1 MLDTIVG
8 LFTSGGLGAIAG
20 LFGSVVTGITNY
32 KMQKLKNEHDI
43 DMIHAESEAIKIEA
57 EANIKITQ
65 AKTEGEVEIAEVEA
79 LKESYKSLSQDAFK
93 ESYMEKLYQN
103 KWTAWIGALA
113 AFLFAIVDFLKKLAR
128 PILTYYHVILTT
140 WLAVI
145 VYKILVQANETGG
158 VIAYKDAFDLFQLII
173 NVLLFLTVSCV
184 TYWFVDRR
192 TAKFLMRLQ
201 DGNSGKEGAPF

>member
-1 MLDTIVG
+1 MLEAIAG
-8 LFTSGGLGAIAG
+8 LLTSGGLGAIAG
-20 LFGSVVTGITNY
+20 LFGSIVTGITNY
-32 KMQKLKNEHDI
+32 KMQKLKNDHDI
-43 DMIHAESEAIKIEA
+43 LMIKAETDAIKIEA
-57 EANIKITQ
+57 DANIRVTK
-65 AKTEGEVEIAEVEA
+65 AEVEGRVEIAEVEA

-93 ESYMEKLYQN
+93 ESYMDKMFQSN
-103 KWTAWIGALA
+103 WTAWIGALA

-140 WLAVI
+140 WVAI
-145 VYKILVQANETGG
+145 VVYGILEKAHGEAITP
-158 VIAYKDAFDLFQLII
+158 DEAFKLFQMIV

-201 DGNSGKEGAPF
+201 DGNIGKEGSPL